1 MDKETTQPAE
11 SSSSLETTNDE
22 NSLENATASATQTT
36 GATKTEVPKK
46 APKKHGLRGINIY
59 LLLFILLLILSG
71 VIVAATYLASK
82 NSSKTD
88 VPTQSLSSDALKQL
102 ATSDVTVGQPKQVL
116 NVQSNAVFAGK
127 VLIRD
132 SLEVAGTIQV
142 GGTLNIPGITVSG
155 NSIFEQIQVNKNLG
169 VQGDTTMQGQLTVQK
184 NLTVAGGATFGGA
197 ISAPQLSV
205 NTLQLNGNLTI
216 TRHLVLGGS
225 TPGRTAGNALGAG
238 GTVAVSGS
246 DSAGSVNINTGS
258 SPSAGCF
265 VTVNFAQRFNATP
278 KVATSPVG
286 SGAARLPYFITRNST
301 SFSICTAD
309 PAPAFASFSFDYIA
323 VE

>member
-11 SSSSLETTNDE
+11 ATSTLESSADD
-22 NSLENATASATQTT
+22 NSLENATASATQTS
-36 GATKTEVPKK
+36 AQPD
-46 APKKHGLRGINIY
+46 APKKPPRKKGIRGMNIY
-59 LLLFILLLILSG
+59 LLLFILLLVISG

-82 NSSKTD
+82 NSSNTE

-102 ATSDVTVGQPKQVL
+102 ASSDVTVGQPKQVL

-132 SLEVAGTIQV
+132 SLEVAGPIQV
-142 GGTLNIPGITVSG
+142 GGALNIPGITVSG
-155 NSIFEQIQVNKNLG
+155 NSIFEQIQVNKTLG
-169 VQGDTTMQGQLTVQK
+169 VQGDSTMQGQLTVQK
-184 NLTVAGGATFGGA
+184 NLTVAGGATFGGTL
-197 ISAPQLSV
+197 SAPQLNV
-205 NTLQLNGNLTI
+205 NALQLNGNLTL
-216 TRHLVLGGS
+216 TRHLTLGGS
-225 TPGRTAGNALGAG
+225 TPSRTAGGALGSG

-278 KVATSPVG
+278 KIATSPIG
-286 SGAARLPYFITRNST
+286 SGAARLTYYITRNTT

-309 PAPAFASFSFDYIA
+309 PAPAFTSFSFDYIA

>member
-11 SSSSLETTNDE
+11 STSSLETTTDE

-36 GATKTEVPKK
+36 GATKTEEPRK
-46 APKKHGLRGINIY
+46 APKKHGIRGMNIY
-59 LLLFILLLILSG
+59 LLLFILLLLLSG

-82 NSSKTD
+82 NSAKTD
-88 VPTQSLSSDALKQL
+88 VPTQTLSSDALKQL

-142 GGTLNIPGITVSG
+142 GGTLSIPGITVSG

-169 VQGDTTMQGQLTVQK
+169 VQGDSTMQGQLTVQK
-184 NLTVAGGATFGGA
+184 NLTVAGGATFGGPV
-197 ISAPQLSV
+197 SAPQLSV
-205 NTLQLNGNLTI
+205 NNLQLNGNLTL
-216 TRHLVLGGS
+216 TRHLALGGS

-265 VTVNFAQRFNATP
+265 VTVNFAQKFNATP

-286 SGAARLPYFITRNST
+286 SGAARLPYYITRNST

>member
-11 SSSSLETTNDE
+11 STSSLETSVDD
-22 NSLENATASATQTT
+22 NSLESVTSSAPKTT
-36 GATKTEVPKK
+36 EKAGPPKRPKK
-46 APKKHGLRGINIY
+46 AHGLRGINIY
-59 LLLFILLLILSG
+59 LLLFILLLVLSG

-82 NSSKTD
+82 RTANTD
-88 VPTQSLSSDALKQL
+88 VPTQSLSTDALKQL

-132 SLEVAGTIQV
+132 SLEVAGAIQV
-142 GGTLNIPGITVSG
+142 GGSLNIPGITVSG
-155 NSIFEQIQVNKNLG
+155 NSVFEQIQVNKTLG
-169 VQGDTTMQGQLTVQK
+169 VQGDATFQGQLTVQR
-184 NLTVAGGATFGGA
+184 NLTVAGSGTFGGPL
-197 ISAPQLSV
+197 SAPQLSV
-205 NTLQLNGNLTI
+205 NALQLNGNLTL
-216 TRHLVLGGS
+216 TRHLILGGS
-225 TPGRTAGNALGAG
+225 TPSRSAGNALGNG

-258 SPSAGCF
+258 NPAAGCF

-278 KVATSPVG
+278 KVATSPIG
-286 SGAARLPYFITRNST
+286 SGAARLPYYITRNTT

-309 PAPAFASFSFDYIA
+309 PAPAFTSFSFDYIA